1 MTGCKLCHRLLL
13 GLLTATLA
21 VLGLQ
26 LTPTACPE
34 RQLSLTVCLQIII
47 TPLMI
52 AITITAHPRPPTDKG
67 SQPRGGPAPGDSKGA
82 TLRSGYKDK
91 AANSGIGDNYAHSLS
106 WRTSNKQWAPSLIL
120 APCAHQSPAQSRS
133 PGGGA
138 QELHSPFP
146 KTSHSWEFSIAG
158 RLQRPHVSLR
168 LRCSKGR
175 NRVSSQPNTN
185 SGGNFCADF
194 TTSK

>member
-1 MTGCKLCHRLLL
+1 MPPSPAGLVDSHTGSA
-13 GLLTATLA
+13 GL
-21 VLGLQ
+21 
-26 LTPTACPE
+26 
-34 RQLSLTVCLQIII
+34 
-47 TPLMI
+47 
-52 AITITAHPRPPTDKG
+52 TAHPHGLPRETALINCVSADNNHSANDSNNHYCTSKT
-67 SQPRGGPAPGDSKGA
+67 SYRQRQPATGGPAPGDSKGA

>member
-1 MTGCKLCHRLLL
+1 MPLSPAGLVDSHTGSA
-13 GLLTATLA
+13 GL
-21 VLGLQ
+21 
-26 LTPTACPE
+26 
-34 RQLSLTVCLQIII
+34 
-47 TPLMI
+47 
-52 AITITAHPRPPTDKG
+52 TAHPHGLPRETALINCVSADNNHSANDSNNHYRTSKT
-67 SQPRGGPAPGDSKGA
+67 SYRQRQPATGGPAPGDSKGA